1 MHYVLLTIFVVA
13 LGMVLWRLTR
23 TPGEPTAQQ
32 ATRPSPPR
40 GPIGPD
46 DDPDFLLDLRRRN
59 QDRDS

>member
-32 ATRPSPPR
+32 APRPSAPR